1 MGWMTGSLFL
11 CVIWIHGSS
20 KNLDDLGFVI
30 FSNIAT
36 TVLLLTAI
44 LESIDLMLKL
54 TKLLYF
60 KF

>member
-30 FSNIAT
+30 FSKIAT

-54 TKLLYF
+54 NTG
-60 KF
+60 